1 MPVPAARPPVLRRR
15 VFRGTW
21 AVDGGILTP
30 DQLRSSAWRRLRRD
44 VYADASLPVDHRLL
58 AQGASLVAPKGA
70 VFGGLTAVVL
80 AGGVEFATAEDPVEV
95 VLPPGTRWRPGPGV
109 STRTASLED
118 DMVTDRGGLTRTGP
132 VRTAVD
138 LVRRGGLDDG
148 VVLLDRLVHAG
159 LVRLGP
165 VRDAVESL
173 PRCRGSRLARDV
185 AMLADGLAES
195 PPETRLRL
203 LLQRAGLPMP
213 HAQFRVFDEEGF
225 VARVD
230 FAYPDLLLAIEYEGQ
245 WHGEGVQVSRDRRR
259 QNRLSAAGWRVLF
272 VTNVDMRR
280 PAELV
285 AAVVAAR
292 AR

>member
-1 MPVPAARPPVLRRR
+1 
-15 VFRGTW
+15 
-21 AVDGGILTP
+21 
-30 DQLRSSAWRRLRRD
+30 
-44 VYADASLPVDHRLL
+44 
-58 AQGASLVAPKGA
+58 
-70 VFGGLTAVVL
+70 
-80 AGGVEFATAEDPVEV
+80 VEV
-95 VLPPGTRWRPGPGV
+95 VLPPGMRWRPGPGV
-109 STRTASLED
+109 RTRTASLED
-118 DMVTDRGGLTRTGP
+118 DLVTDRGGLTRTGP

-165 VRDAVESL
+165 VRDAVENL

-185 AMLADGLAES
+185 ALLADGLAES

-230 FAYPDLLLAIEYEGQ
+230 FAYPDLRLAIEYEGQ
-245 WHGEGVQVSRDRRR
+245 WHGEGVQVSQDRRR
-259 QNRLSAAGWRVLF
+259 QNRLAAAGWRVLF